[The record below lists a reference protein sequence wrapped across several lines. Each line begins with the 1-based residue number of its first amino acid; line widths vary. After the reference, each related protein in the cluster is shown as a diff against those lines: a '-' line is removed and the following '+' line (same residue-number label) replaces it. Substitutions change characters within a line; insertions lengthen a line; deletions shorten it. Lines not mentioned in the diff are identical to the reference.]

1 MSFEL
6 SQATGKEDDMFRS
19 YLAAVTVGAALMLAA
34 APAAA
39 QTTGQRAPQPK
50 AGAAQTNDTLED
62 RIERRLET
70 SAQVRKY
77 DVRVKVENGVVT
89 LTGDVATAAQKAE
102 AERLAKID
110 GVTRVDSQI
119 KIDPD
124 EDRSVAERVKK
135 GLSRTGEAI
144 TDGWITTKVKW
155 FFVGEDALEG
165 SDINVDTRDR
175 VVTLKGTVRSA
186 AGRDRA
192 VELATN
198 TDGVRRVVNELVIK

>member
-1 MSFEL
+1 
-6 SQATGKEDDMFRS
+6 MFRS
-19 YLAAVTVGAALMLAA
+19 YLAAVTLGAALTLAA
-34 APAAA
+34 GPAAA
-39 QTTGQRAPQPK
+39 QAAQQRTPPPK
-50 AGAAQTNDTLED
+50 AAAQTNDTLED

-70 SAQVRKY
+70 NAQVRKY
-77 DVRVKVENGVVT
+77 DLRVKVENGVVT

-102 AERLAKID
+102 AERVAKID

-124 EDRSVAERVKK
+124 EDRTVTDRVKK

-165 SDINVDTRDR
+165 SDINVDTKDK

>member
-1 MSFEL
+1 ML
-6 SQATGKEDDMFRS
+6 RS
-19 YLAAVTVGAALMLAA
+19 YLAAVTLGAALTLAA
-34 APAAA
+34 GPAAA
-39 QTTGQRAPQPK
+39 QATQQRTPPPK
-50 AGAAQTNDTLED
+50 TAAQTNDTLED

-70 SAQVRKY
+70 NAQVRKY
-77 DVRVKVENGVVT
+77 DLRVKVENGVVT

-124 EDRSVAERVKK
+124 EDRTVADRVKK

-165 SDINVDTRDR
+165 SDINVDTKDK

>member
-1 MSFEL
+1 
-6 SQATGKEDDMFRS
+6 MFRR
-19 YLAAVTVGAALMLAA
+19 YLAAAALGAAFVTMAA
-34 APAAA
+34 APVAAQATQQRTPPAKTAA
-39 QTTGQRAPQPK
+39 QTD
-50 AGAAQTNDTLED
+50 DTLED

-77 DVRVKVENGVVT
+77 DVRVKVASGVVT
-89 LTGDVATAAQKAE
+89 LSGDVATAAQKTE

-124 EDRSVAERVKK
+124 EDRTVADRVKK

-144 TDGWITTKVKW
+144 NDGWITTKVKW

-165 SDINVDTRDR
+165 SDINVDTKDK

-198 TDGVRRVVNELVIK
+198 ADGVRRVVNELVIK

>member
-1 MSFEL
+1 
-6 SQATGKEDDMFRS
+6 MFRS
-19 YLAAVTVGAALMLAA
+19 YLAAVTLGAALTLAA
-34 APAAA
+34 GPAAA
-39 QTTGQRAPQPK
+39 QAAQQRTPPPK
-50 AGAAQTNDTLED
+50 AAAQTNDTLED

-70 SAQVRKY
+70 NAQVRKY
-77 DVRVKVENGVVT
+77 DLRVKVENGVVT

-102 AERLAKID
+102 AERVAKID

-124 EDRSVAERVKK
+124 EDRTVADRVKK

-165 SDINVDTRDR
+165 SDINVDTKDK